1 MTFLPIAA
9 NMPSAAY
16 TPLVVLIVAY
26 ALLSILAGRS
36 RGKDDRANADRF
48 ATWAFALVLVSAVYV
63 VVLLIATLIG
73 YPSRV
78 YDMLI
83 ILLVVGVFFA
93 LLLFVFF
100 LLAELLPRSLRR
112 GGDR

>member
-1 MTFLPIAA
+1 MSALPIAA

-16 TPLVVLIVAY
+16 TPLLVIAVVY
-26 ALLSILAGRS
+26 AVLSILAGRA
-36 RGKDDRANADRF
+36 RGNDDRAQADRF
-48 ATWAFALVLVSAVYV
+48 ANWAFAVVLLSAAYV
-63 VVLLIATLIG
+63 VVLLIATVIG

-78 YDMLI
+78 YDMVI
-83 ILLVVGVFFA
+83 ILVVIGVFFA